1 MNRRGFIGQAVGI
14 VGMVP
19 MAQIQASS
27 KPAQASEG
35 SVITYDELGDLDV
48 IQDGD
53 ECTRV
58 EVQRSVD
65 RIVGMT
71 VAEAREAA
79 GAPTLRVRRPIEIVS
94 WTGGSCTHAPMHIR
108 SRCMHASGPSKA

>member
-1 MNRRGFIGQAVGI
+1 MMHTNRRELIGRAVGI

-19 MAQIQASS
+19 VVQIQASS
-27 KPAQASEG
+27 KPVQASEG
-35 SVITYDELGDLDV
+35 VVVTYRELGDLEV

-58 EVQRSVD
+58 EMQRSVD

-79 GAPTLRVRRPIEIVS
+79 GAPTLRVRRPIEIGS
-94 WTGGSCTHAPMHIR
+94 WTKGATVR
-108 SRCMHASGPSKA
+108 SECRQ

>member
-1 MNRRGFIGQAVGI
+1 MNRRGFIGRAVGI

-19 MAQIQASS
+19 VVEVQASG
-27 KPAQASEG
+27 KPGQAGEG
-35 SVITYDELGDLDV
+35 DLVAYRELGDLEV

-65 RIVGMT
+65 RIIGMT
-71 VAEAREAA
+71 VTEAREAA
-79 GAPTLRVRRPIEIVS
+79 GAPTLRVRRPIEIGS
-94 WTGGSCTHAPMHIR
+94 WTRDPCTHARMHAR
-108 SRCMHASGPSKA
+108 SGCMHASGPSGR